1 MGFRIPSD
9 MGNGSAY
16 VAVGAD
22 YLDEVEEVDEGN
34 NGVVKRFNLYERGPS
49 TPPNETRV
57 DLEVEVGRV
66 LGRFTRGGYASI
78 EFLVHNHGPE
88 IPLNYLDYV
97 RVEYWSNLSAV
108 HQTAS
113 LYSLVVDEYPDARG
127 LQSWRCNVV
136 IGIPF
141 YDSWVKALEFRIR
154 VSSSV
159 IHDTNPTNDED
170 SAVIVLEEGRPDLAI
185 QYIRISPDPVR
196 AGEGFS
202 VVVGVVNMGYGTAAA
217 GFRVRVFEGH
227 PILERDLT
235 VGVDIPSGES
245 CDIVLQYGPEV
256 WEQLASFPSTFCS
269 IVDVDDVVE
278 EEVEGNNEKCLV
290 LDLPNL
296 EWSRIELDGIP
307 TGISITVPDN
317 TVAPFTAFIA
327 AVLPPGQL
335 ETGGFRARV
344 VLREAEG
351 GRLVYEEEFEIASMT
366 RGEERVVNVE
376 VPFGGAGGGDYL
388 LEFQLD
394 VDNAVAESDEED
406 NVRRVRVHVRANE
419 RPLIVDV
426 ALASSAYDPEQ
437 DVYYLLSTVV
447 PTITVYCEDDQYVDY
462 ISLEI
467 LDESGAQLSSSY
479 YQTSRSSWVEVVIGP
494 IQVPL
499 PVNRVLTFRFKAY
512 DGYGAVSE
520 PRDVRVKIVD
530 CRLRVENLCVEQA
543 PGDVFRIPTSINSLE
558 PVESHTVERSFSMDL
573 VNEGSQECWVEL
585 RLRGVP
591 DTLLEGSEWEG
602 VERLR
607 LPSGGSQHVSLEYPI
622 SRLANYYQF
631 MTPLLV
637 GSQLSSEL
645 RVYLDLYVAEREE
658 GPYLKFDTIDLSLQV
673 DQPLFQVASI
683 EKGEVSTL
691 TPHPITVKI
700 ANLGSE
706 AAVVDCVSVCEVFGE
721 GPPECSGPKQ
731 ISEETVPPGSAL
743 TVNVRVDPG
752 SEHLDYKGDVVVYA
766 IVRYRRQGSEGG
778 WLVEQTPL
786 YYVTSVN
793 SELSWEV
800 ETFGLGVL
808 IRRVTVRLPRGVG
821 MMIHVVPRGEEYRD
835 GDQLYLNRVII
846 VPDGWREGYPNQ
858 ESREKGIYASNIFMV
873 AVSRSFYLYVDPAR
887 YREPTVTLDVYKYN
901 PETGED
907 EGLVATIVVDTS
919 YVTHYHALGSY
930 TPLRYGWHFTNWGS
944 PSTCIVTWSGR
955 CCGMS
960 LISLYSYSLHRGT
973 VPLGLAG
980 CLGEAAITS
989 ATIVGANYPVTL
1001 HKSDVEDYINKAHCS
1016 WACSPLHMCYSG
1028 AWGPIV
1034 LESIRSGGPKV
1045 VGLCGASH
1053 AVLISGWME
1062 IPCTPT
1068 NAVYFYGY
1076 DPNSPMNEYA
1086 KMLKEN
1092 CIGPVKPI
1100 LIAVPYIPT
1109 FPGATLEYRFYYVP
1123 TGVETGVRVV
1133 QSGGG

>member
-1 MGFRIPSD
+1 MINKYFIIAFTILASLILLTSPSPTQPLRQCALTHGSTLVYRLGYSYSIRFGSKLMNAVTSEATTVVRVVGIEENFMTLESSMEGSSSIQVGRPVGARWKVERREVEYRVETTTVVDTTTFKVVSQEGYRVEDGERKSYKPIPSLIGSYYWVPPGLRVGDSLPLGGLEYTIVGEGRYTAAGRTFDCWILERWEETGYSTALGKIKFRVTSYADKRTGIVVATKYELVAPRGLGKYGIGASGGGLYELVEYHNVAWDCKSFGDYVNPCVTALVVEGDEGLEELKSRGIVTGSGAPGDPYVIHGCTIEISDKGPTVGIEVRDTRSYLVIESCRITGPGPVGIRLVNVRNVVVKDCYIERTHTAGVEVEASGSVEVVNTQLVETGEGDGVYAKQVESIVVRGVSSSNSEVGGEAWFIRLEEVNGGIISHNSVVGYYGGILISASRSLEVRENVVQSCERGIYLVSGSTGNLVYDNRFEASENYRVEGEGNRWYVSKRHGLNIVGGSYIGGNYWSDYSGEDLDGDGIGDTEVPYGPGDMLPLVMGRGGGAGGVPDIVVREEDVAWSPTRPSRGDYVQFRVTVHNEGDVETGWFSVVLVLTYVDETTGASHTAEFYGNCTLGPGEAATIYLFSVEGGMGFRIPSD

-296 EWSRIELDGIP
+296 EWSRIELDGTP

-317 TVAPFTAFIA
+317 TVASFTAFIA

-406 NVRRVRVHVRANE
+406 NVR
-419 RPLIVDV
+419 
-426 ALASSAYDPEQ
+426 
-437 DVYYLLSTVV
+437 
-447 PTITVYCEDDQYVDY
+447 
-462 ISLEI
+462 
-467 LDESGAQLSSSY
+467 
-479 YQTSRSSWVEVVIGP
+479 
-494 IQVPL
+494 
-499 PVNRVLTFRFKAY
+499 
-512 DGYGAVSE
+512 
-520 PRDVRVKIVD
+520 
-530 CRLRVENLCVEQA
+530 
-543 PGDVFRIPTSINSLE
+543 
-558 PVESHTVERSFSMDL
+558 
-573 VNEGSQECWVEL
+573 
-585 RLRGVP
+585 
-591 DTLLEGSEWEG
+591 
-602 VERLR
+602 
-607 LPSGGSQHVSLEYPI
+607 
-622 SRLANYYQF
+622 
-631 MTPLLV
+631 
-637 GSQLSSEL
+637 
-645 RVYLDLYVAEREE
+645 
-658 GPYLKFDTIDLSLQV
+658 
-673 DQPLFQVASI
+673 
-683 EKGEVSTL
+683 
-691 TPHPITVKI
+691 
-700 ANLGSE
+700 
-706 AAVVDCVSVCEVFGE
+706 
-721 GPPECSGPKQ
+721 
-731 ISEETVPPGSAL
+731 
-743 TVNVRVDPG
+743 
-752 SEHLDYKGDVVVYA
+752 
-766 IVRYRRQGSEGG
+766 
-778 WLVEQTPL
+778 
-786 YYVTSVN
+786 
-793 SELSWEV
+793 
-800 ETFGLGVL
+800 
-808 IRRVTVRLPRGVG
+808 
-821 MMIHVVPRGEEYRD
+821 
-835 GDQLYLNRVII
+835 
-846 VPDGWREGYPNQ
+846 
-858 ESREKGIYASNIFMV
+858 
-873 AVSRSFYLYVDPAR
+873 
-887 YREPTVTLDVYKYN
+887 
-901 PETGED
+901 
-907 EGLVATIVVDTS
+907 
-919 YVTHYHALGSY
+919 
-930 TPLRYGWHFTNWGS
+930 
-944 PSTCIVTWSGR
+944 
-955 CCGMS
+955 
-960 LISLYSYSLHRGT
+960 
-973 VPLGLAG
+973 
-980 CLGEAAITS
+980 
-989 ATIVGANYPVTL
+989 
-1001 HKSDVEDYINKAHCS
+1001 
-1016 WACSPLHMCYSG
+1016 
-1028 AWGPIV
+1028 
-1034 LESIRSGGPKV
+1034 
-1045 VGLCGASH
+1045 
-1053 AVLISGWME
+1053 
-1062 IPCTPT
+1062 
-1068 NAVYFYGY
+1068 
-1076 DPNSPMNEYA
+1076 
-1086 KMLKEN
+1086 
-1092 CIGPVKPI
+1092 
-1100 LIAVPYIPT
+1100 
-1109 FPGATLEYRFYYVP
+1109 
-1123 TGVETGVRVV
+1123 
-1133 QSGGG
+1133 